1 MMKPPKTSIRSTEHT
16 PLPSETMPGG
26 EPVEMET
33 AASAKA
39 RVETADEP
47 SSAQVTQSA
56 APALET
62 PQSAPQAQREA
73 SPGAALDVAALE
85 SEIARRVGSDPA
97 LVNVVCAAVWPHV
110 LGHVGGMID
119 QRVAEGIARLSP
131 PIALREMPA
140 GLKLAH
146 DGPLTLPDVATVIP
160 RVRFTQIRKHL
171 EFPPVALPDGD
182 ISLRLNHDPAMPNSG
197 EVTIPDHGEKV
208 ISFGYGVSI
217 PPGWI
222 ADMTVEGVP
231 GQRIHVATLS
241 GDTPPNVELRIPLRS
256 NARRL
261 FTGGQEIARL
271 HLRRAVGAVV
281 EWVDLHGTVTES

>member
-1 MMKPPKTSIRSTEHT
+1 MMKPPKTSIRSTDQA
-16 PLPSETMPGG
+16 PAPSETMPGG
-26 EPVEMET
+26 EPVELNAPAQNARAE
-33 AASAKA
+33 AA
-39 RVETADEP
+39 DGP
-47 SSAQVTQSA
+47 SSAGPAQSPTQA
-56 APALET
+56 AET
-62 PQSAPQAQREA
+62 SQSAPQAQAEA
-73 SPGAALDVAALE
+73 HGGLAVEAGALAE
-85 SEIARRVGSDPA
+85 EIARRVGADPA
-97 LVNVVCAAVWPHV
+97 LVNAVCAAVWPHV

-119 QRVAEGIARLSP
+119 QRVAEGVARLSP
-131 PIALREMPA
+131 PIVLRDGA
-140 GLKLAH
+140 KGAKIV
-146 DGPLTLPDVATVIP
+146 DGPLTLPDVASVIP

-197 EVTIPDHGEKV
+197 EVTIPDHGEKL

-241 GDTPPNVELRIPLRS
+241 GDTPPNAELRIPLRS

-261 FTGGQEIARL
+261 FSGGHEIARL
-271 HLRRAVGAVV
+271 HLRRSAGAVV
-281 EWVDLHGTVTES
+281 EWVDLNGKVTES

>member
-1 MMKPPKTSIRSTEHT
+1 MMKPPKTSIRSTEH
-16 PLPSETMPGG
+16 PQPSETMPGG
-26 EPVEMET
+26 EPIQMGANAPTE
-33 AASAKA
+33 AADA
-39 RVETADEP
+39 P
-47 SSAQVTQSA
+47 SSAEPAQSPTSA
-56 APALET
+56 AEA

-73 SPGAALDVAALE
+73 SPGPTLE
-85 SEIARRVGSDPA
+85 EMESAIARRVGSDPA
-97 LVNVVCAAVWPHV
+97 LVNAICAAVWPHV

-119 QRVAEGIARLSP
+119 QRVAEGIARVSP
-131 PIALREMPA
+131 PIMLREMPA
-140 GLKLAH
+140 GVKLAH
-146 DGPLTLPDVATVIP
+146 DGPLTLPDVASVIP

-197 EVTIPDHGEKV
+197 EVTIPDHGEKL

-241 GDTPPNVELRIPLRS
+241 GDTPPNAELRIPLHS

-261 FTGGQEIARL
+261 FSGGHEIARL
-271 HLRRAVGAVV
+271 HLRRSAGAVV
-281 EWVDLHGTVTES
+281 EWVDLQGKVTES